1 MPPRFFYLTSIIGR
15 YKVKKNFKNMSG
27 FDTTFKH
34 WLNEKA
40 GYLIYKGKKKKIEM
54 IFFTSSPGA
63 NSDKMNLKLK
73 GGIMTEGKDVDFNE
87 LWKRFYKETGE
98 KRPKKQKRIGQ
109 IFKIKGKVIYKKEGK
124 KVVRKYKKLK

>member
-1 MPPRFFYLTSIIGR
+1 
-15 YKVKKNFKNMSG
+15 MSG
-27 FDTTFKH
+27 FDTTFKY

-40 GYLIYKGKKKKIEM
+40 GHLIYKGKKKKIEK

-63 NSDKMNLKLK
+63 NSDKMNFKLK
-73 GGIMTEGKDVDFNE
+73 GGIITDGKDVDFNE

-98 KRPKKQKRIGQ
+98 KKPKKQKRIDH
-109 IFKIKGKVIYKKEGK
+109 IFEKKGKVIFKKEGK

>member
-1 MPPRFFYLTSIIGR
+1 
-15 YKVKKNFKNMSG
+15 MSG

-40 GYLIYKGKKKKIEM
+40 GYLIYKGKKKKIEK

-63 NSDKMNLKLK
+63 NSDKMNFKLGK
-73 GGIMTEGKDVDFNE
+73 IVTDGEGVDFNE

-98 KRPKKQKRIGQ
+98 KRPKKQKRIGY
-109 IFKIKGKVIYKKEGK
+109 IFERKGKVIFKKEGK
-124 KVVRKYKKLK
+124 KVIRKYKKLK

>member
-1 MPPRFFYLTSIIGR
+1 
-15 YKVKKNFKNMSG
+15 MSG

-40 GYLIYKGKKKKIEM
+40 GYLIYKGKKKKIEK
-54 IFFTSSPGA
+54 IFFTSSAVA
-63 NSDKMNLKLK
+63 NSDEMNFKLK
-73 GGIMTEGKDVDFNE
+73 GQILTKGDGIDFKE

-109 IFKIKGKVIYKKEGK
+109 RFEIKGKVLYKKEGK
-124 KVVRKYKKLK
+124 KVVRKYKKSK